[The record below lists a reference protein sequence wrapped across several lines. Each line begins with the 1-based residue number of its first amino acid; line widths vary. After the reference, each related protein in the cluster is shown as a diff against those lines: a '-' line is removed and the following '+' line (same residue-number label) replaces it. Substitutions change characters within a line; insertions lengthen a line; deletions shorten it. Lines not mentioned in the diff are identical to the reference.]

1 MCRWFPE
8 QKTNGTVSYI
18 FVSSIAN
25 VFCVSQRI
33 WLCIYGIT
41 LRVSLYDVK
50 IAWIERRLASPHLLF
65 LFKEIVSARW
75 EHFRGRIH
83 RLKSFVQERY
93 RTGEQ
98 NASRSGTLRREQ
110 SPALPQKFNFV
121 RRERSVPVSEFTAN
135 PAAGAKFS
143 EFGHPFVCFADISP
157 NRGITP
163 PYPAK
168 CISCVGNSLDR
179 SVKLYQIT
187 RANTVRPYEQGTTS
201 VLFRKITSSLA
212 GDS

>member
-8 QKTNGTVSYI
+8 QNTNGTVSYI

-25 VFCVSQRI
+25 VFCVSLRI

-41 LRVSLYDVK
+41 LRFSLYDVK

-65 LFKEIVSARW
+65 SAKELFLHDGSIFVAEGTGKNPFCKKGIERGSKTSAFG
-75 EHFRGRIH
+75 H
-83 RLKSFVQERY
+83 LA
-93 RTGEQ
+93 T
-98 NASRSGTLRREQ
+98 
-110 SPALPQKFNFV
+110 
-121 RRERSVPVSEFTAN
+121 
-135 PAAGAKFS
+135 GAKFS

-163 PYPAK
+163 PYPVK
-168 CISCVGNSLDR
+168 CILCVGNGLDR

-187 RANTVRPYEQGTTS
+187 RTNTVRPYE
-201 VLFRKITSSLA
+201 
-212 GDS
+212 